1 MARIDYYFSLLS
13 PFTYLAG
20 LEFERMADRQS
31 ADIAYKPMDI
41 MEVFGATGGVPLG
54 KRHESR
60 LAYREQELK
69 RLSRRKGLKLN
80 IRPKHF
86 PTDATL
92 ASCTVIAAAEKSG
105 DDETDT
111 GALAHALLRA
121 VWAEEKDI
129 SDADVIRRVIG
140 DLGLDSGLV
149 VEARDHEATY
159 RANTAEAIER
169 GAFGSP
175 FYITDDGEKFWGQD
189 RLADLEAHLAER

>member
-20 LEFERMADRQS
+20 LELERLADRQG
-31 ADIAYKPMDI
+31 ADIAYKPVDI

-60 LAYREQELK
+60 LAYREQELA
-69 RLSRRKGLKLN
+69 RISRRKGLKLN
-80 IRPKHF
+80 IHPKHF

-92 ASCTVIAAAEKSG
+92 ASCTVIAAAEKTG

-121 VWAEEKDI
+121 VWADEKDI
-129 SDADVIRRVIG
+129 ADAEVVRQVIR
-140 DLGLDSGLV
+140 DLGLDPGLV
-149 VEARDHEATY
+149 AEAGDHADTY
-159 RANTAEAIER
+159 RANTARAIER
-169 GAFGSP
+169 GVFGSP

>member
-1 MARIDYYFSLLS
+1 MARIDYFFSLLS

-20 LEFERMADRQS
+20 LELERVADRQG

-54 KRHESR
+54 KRHEAR
-60 LAYREQELK
+60 LAYREQELA
-69 RLSRRKGLKLN
+69 RTARRKGLKLN
-80 IRPKHF
+80 IHPAHF
-86 PTDATL
+86 PTDAAL

-111 GALAHALLRA
+111 GALAHALMRA

-129 SDADVIRRVIG
+129 SDADTVRQVIR
-140 DLGLDSGLV
+140 DLGLDPGLV
-149 VEARDHEATY
+149 VEAGDHADTW

-169 GAFGSP
+169 GVFGSP
-175 FYITDDGEKFWGQD
+175 FYIVGREKFWGQD